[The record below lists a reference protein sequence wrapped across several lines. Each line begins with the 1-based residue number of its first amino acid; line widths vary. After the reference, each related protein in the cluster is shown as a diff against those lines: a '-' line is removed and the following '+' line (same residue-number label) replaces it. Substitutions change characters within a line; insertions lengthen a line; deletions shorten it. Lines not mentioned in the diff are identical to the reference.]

1 MQRPITAPV
10 AVAAHRLLAQ
20 QERQPLVAMA
30 AQAQHQASAARLL
43 PMQAVAVV
51 ECLTPQELPVQVAQ
65 EGAGLV
71 ARLEMAQEQ
80 RELPI

>member
-20 QERQPLVAMA
+20 QERQPLAEMVVLAPRQLFLEVQQRM
-30 AQAQHQASAARLL
+30 L
-43 PMQAVAVV
+43 AVVVV

-65 EGAGLV
+65 EAAGLV